1 MTTPAL
7 LDAAWAAG
15 LVAAFDASGVHRM
28 CTPGDF
34 ASGAWFEAEAAR
46 IGAAVTRMP
55 VPTQRTVIHEAYLE
69 CGGHRIDGLPMFDSP
84 AMAGLAGTLCVS
96 GTKGSSASNGS
107 SGSIGYAEFPP
118 NAASIKGQPLEK
130 LRRSTP
136 HQALVV
142 ATRVSGESLSPINA
156 QDFNTPFGPPVL
168 LVAGMHHAVLEALA
182 AQQTSARLVSHYT
195 REAMASYNIEARVT
209 GAAND
214 TGPIAIVTPRTGW
227 WESTA
232 ERAGGMVAWLAAM
245 DTAAE
250 LKRSATLKRDVVAW
264 ATCGHEL
271 GHIGLQELT
280 RLNMPT
286 VTGAKYWLHLGANLG
301 GAGNLTMM
309 VRATVKADA
318 EALRD
323 LLVAEGYPA
332 QHILVEPDG
341 KLSGEGHDLHH
352 LGAKVMSL
360 AGSNLHFHAAS
371 DRWPGNVNAAGIA
384 SISRA
389 VARWVAAQ
397 AG

>member
-1 MTTPAL
+1 MTHTPAR
-7 LDAAWAAG
+7 AAQ
-15 LVAAFDASGVHRM
+15 LVSAFDSSGIHRM

-46 IGAAVTRMP
+46 TGAAVTRMP
-55 VPTQRTVIHEAYLE
+55 VPTQHTVIHEAYLE

-84 AMAGLAGTLCVS
+84 SLAELSGTLCAS
-96 GTKGSSASNGS
+96 GASGN
-107 SGSIGYAEFPP
+107 IGYAEFPP

-130 LRRSTP
+130 LRRTTQ

-142 ATRVSGESLSPINA
+142 ATRVSGDSLSPINA
-156 QDFNTPFGPPVL
+156 QFFNTPIGPPVL
-168 LVAGMHHAVLEALA
+168 LVAGMHHVVLAELA
-182 AQQTSARLVSHYT
+182 AKQTPARLVSHYT
-195 REAMASYNIEARVT
+195 REPMASFNVEARVT
-209 GAAND
+209 G
-214 TGPIAIVTPRTGW
+214 TGSGLAPLAIVTPRTGW

-232 ERAGGMVAWLAAM
+232 ERAGGMVAWLAAV
-245 DTAAE
+245 DAAAE
-250 LKRSATLKRDVVAW
+250 LKRGGTLQRDVVAW

-280 RLNMPT
+280 RLHMPI
-286 VTGAKYWLHLGANLG
+286 VSGAPNSAKYWLHLGANLG
-301 GAGNLTMM
+301 GTGNLTMM
-309 VRATVKADA
+309 VRATVKVDA

-323 LLVAEGYPA
+323 LLIAEGYPA
-332 QHILVEPDG
+332 QHILVEPDS

-384 SISRA
+384 SIARA

-397 AG
+397 AGQV

>member
-1 MTTPAL
+1 M
-7 LDAAWAAG
+7 
-15 LVAAFDASGVHRM
+15 FDAPSIAEM
-28 CTPGDF
+28 
-34 ASGAWFEAEAAR
+34 SGALCTS
-46 IGAAVTRMP
+46 GAV
-55 VPTQRTVIHEAYLE
+55 
-69 CGGHRIDGLPMFDSP
+69 S
-84 AMAGLAGTLCVS
+84 AGSTS
-96 GTKGSSASNGS
+96 GSNGT
-107 SGSIGYAEFPP
+107 IGYAEFPP

-130 LRRSTP
+130 LRRATQ

-142 ATRVSGESLSPINA
+142 ATRVSGDSLAPINA
-156 QDFNTPFGPPVL
+156 QFFNTPFGPPVL
-168 LVAGMHHAVLEALA
+168 LVAGMHHELLAGLA
-182 AQQTSARLVSHYT
+182 ARQTPARLVSHYT
-195 REAMASYNIEARVT
+195 RDAMDSFNVEAQVAGAGS
-209 GAAND
+209 GAA
-214 TGPIAIVTPRTGW
+214 PLAIVTPRTGW

-232 ERAGGMVAWLAAM
+232 ERAGGIVAWLAAL
-245 DTAAE
+245 DAAAQ
-250 LKRSATLKRDVVAW
+250 LKRSAALKRDVVAW

-280 RLNMPT
+280 RLNGPT
-286 VTGAKYWLHLGANLG
+286 VTAAKYWLHLGANLG

-332 QHILVEPDG
+332 QHILVEPDS

-360 AGSNLHFHAAS
+360 AGSNGHFHAAS

-389 VARWVAAQ
+389 VARWVAVQ
-397 AG
+397 VT